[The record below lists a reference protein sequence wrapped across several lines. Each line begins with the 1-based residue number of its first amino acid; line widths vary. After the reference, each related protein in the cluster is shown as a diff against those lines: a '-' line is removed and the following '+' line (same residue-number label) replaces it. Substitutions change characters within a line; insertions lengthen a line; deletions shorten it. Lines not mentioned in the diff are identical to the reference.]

1 MGDMMKVVVC
11 TKLSCSRGERSAE
24 SCNQSPKIGGA
35 ISNGATPLNVELLLD
50 SHANQYSVVV
60 GIRSE

>member
-1 MGDMMKVVVC
+1 MGNMMEVVVC

-35 ISNGATPLNVELLLD
+35 MVRTIVRQPELLLD
-50 SHANQYSVVV
+50 TDT
-60 GIRSE
+60 ELT